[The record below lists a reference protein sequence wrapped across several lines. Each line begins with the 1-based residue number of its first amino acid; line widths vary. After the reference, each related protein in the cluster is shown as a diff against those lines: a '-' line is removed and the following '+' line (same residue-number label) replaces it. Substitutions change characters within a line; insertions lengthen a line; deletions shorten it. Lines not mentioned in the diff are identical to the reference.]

1 MLSTHAN
8 ISSTGNMR
16 IILFLQTMGMFVT
29 SACCKDATNKY
40 RGSGCIFGQ
49 TCPPRKA
56 DLLSLENVRVSL
68 EHLED
73 TLISAV
79 ASILQREARSDQ
91 AHINSIVG
99 TCKKKS
105 DAKIVG
111 TGILKSVRNSID
123 TSSPVSDPEGLVESK
138 VRSWFAENFS
148 NVGEMQDELLFLL
161 KVSLERIS
169 LGTQVAEAKFSLDH
183 HVFVDAKKNGGKTG
197 LLDALTDLE
206 VENRVLGRVRDKAR
220 QRQQDDAGSDRL
232 ASLCSDFYA
241 TILIPSTKCLQVEV
255 LLLRV
260 SAIDAHKTS

>member
-1 MLSTHAN
+1 
-8 ISSTGNMR
+8 MR

-79 ASILQREARSDQ
+79 ASILQREARS
-91 AHINSIVG
+91 G
-99 TCKKKS
+99 TDKKKS
-105 DAKIVG
+105 DAKSVG
-111 TGILKSVRNSID
+111 TGILKSVRNSIRYSLISAVASY
-123 TSSPVSDPEGLVESK
+123 TPISDPEGLVESK

-148 NVGEMQDELLFLL
+148 NIGEMQDELLFLL

-169 LGTQVAEAKFSLDH
+169 LGTQVAEAKFSLNH
-183 HVFVDAKKNGGKTG
+183 HVFVDAKKNCGKTG

-241 TILIPSTKCLQVEV
+241 TILIPSTKSLQVEV

>member
-1 MLSTHAN
+1 
-8 ISSTGNMR
+8 
-16 IILFLQTMGMFVT
+16 MGMFVT

-79 ASILQREARSDQ
+79 ASILQREARS
-91 AHINSIVG
+91 G
-99 TCKKKS
+99 TDKKKS
-105 DAKIVG
+105 DAKSVG

-148 NVGEMQDELLFLL
+148 NIGEMQDELLFLL
-161 KVSLERIS
+161 KVSMERIS